1 MDTKSAPLNFSLTV
15 VIDVVHPLGPSQLDP
30 SHSKIWMAKKQM
42 TTRPIAKLEMRSWD
56 YDRENALEHHFRN
69 RNSRPIFT
77 RFTPLYSM
85 MSAVA

>member
-1 MDTKSAPLNFSLTV
+1 MGKTGSPQTNSWMV
-15 VIDVVHPLGPSQLDP
+15 VPSTT
-30 SHSKIWMAKKQM
+30 M
-42 TTRPIAKLEMRSWD
+42 TNKENRLLEAA
-56 YDRENALEHHFRN
+56 YFRN

>member
-1 MDTKSAPLNFSLTV
+1 MGESASLQV
-15 VIDVVHPLGPSQLDP
+15 NSWMVGPSTTMTME
-30 SHSKIWMAKKQM
+30 SAEYAK
-42 TTRPIAKLEMRSWD
+42 R
-56 YDRENALEHHFRN
+56 YFRN

>member
-1 MDTKSAPLNFSLTV
+1 V
-15 VIDVVHPLGPSQLDP
+15 
-30 SHSKIWMAKKQM
+30 AKKQIA
-42 TTRPIAKLEMRSWD
+42 TRPIAKLEIRSWND
-56 YDRENALEHHFRN
+56 DRENAFEHHFLN